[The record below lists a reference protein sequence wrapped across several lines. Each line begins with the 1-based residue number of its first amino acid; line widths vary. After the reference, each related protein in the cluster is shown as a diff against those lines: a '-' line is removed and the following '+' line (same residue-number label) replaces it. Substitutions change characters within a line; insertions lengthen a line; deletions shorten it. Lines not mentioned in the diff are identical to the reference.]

1 MLSIIQPLEFV
12 ESVMNQAK
20 GIAEFDK
27 LRQFFPKDYEFDQE
41 QSQWSFI
48 TIVHHIHIPLQ

>member
-1 MLSIIQPLEFV
+1 
-12 ESVMNQAK
+12 MNQAK

-41 QSQWSFI
+41 QSQ
-48 TIVHHIHIPLQ
+48 